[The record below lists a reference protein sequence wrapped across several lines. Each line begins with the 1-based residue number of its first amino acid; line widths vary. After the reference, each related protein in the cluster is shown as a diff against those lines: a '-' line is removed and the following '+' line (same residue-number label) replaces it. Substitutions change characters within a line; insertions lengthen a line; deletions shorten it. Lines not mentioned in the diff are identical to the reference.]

1 MYLYCIK
8 KELGKKPGSFFVI
21 NLDDVS
27 GVVITKMELCM
38 IEDELQNSVS
48 WGMNNT
54 KNFYV
59 NQFILC
65 IL

>member
-1 MYLYCIK
+1 
-8 KELGKKPGSFFVI
+8 
-21 NLDDVS
+21 
-27 GVVITKMELCM
+27 MEICA

-59 NQFILC
+59 NQGDCSEKNIYIAIFYC
-65 IL
+65 AGFVFEYSGYYEYRR